1 MMIKLIITYQASSSS
16 SHCAA
21 QSPKLTRVTGSSP
34 CFKTIRVNT
43 FLILFCF
50 FCILFII
57 LHLFHHG
64 QTNQY
69 LQIVFFLYFFIVFLS
84 VNHNLTISPR
94 SDQEYNSFHRQPWFY
109 LLVNSGGLSA
119 SASDLVSAFGPCPLW
134 TRWHHTL
141 DGAHFDKS
149 YLQGRFCICSPRFQ
163 YQG

>member
-34 CFKTIRVNT
+34 CFKTILVNT

-50 FCILFII
+50 FSILFII

-69 LQIVFFLYFFIVFLS
+69 LQIVFFHCLFFCSSSSTSFTMIR
-84 VNHNLTISPR
+84 PR
-94 SDQEYNSFHRQPWFY
+94 MHSCHHQPWCH

-119 SASDLVSAFGPCPLW
+119 SASDLVSAFGPCLLW

-141 DGAHFDKS
+141 DGAHFD
-149 YLQGRFCICSPRFQ
+149 
-163 YQG
+163 